1 VSLLPFQG
9 QEPQLGEGAFV
20 APGAWVVGNV
30 TLGPEASVWYNA
42 VLRGDTSPIVVG
54 RRTNLQD
61 SMIIHVDDDA
71 PTTIGDEVTVGHA
84 AIIHG
89 ATIAPRVL
97 IGMRSVILSGAVIG
111 EGCII
116 GAGALVPEKRE
127 IPPRS
132 LVIGTPGRVVRE
144 VTDAEF
150 AAIARSAAHYW
161 ELAQA
166 HRASQGGR

>member
-1 VSLLPFQG
+1 VSLLPFQD
-9 QEPQLGEGAFV
+9 QQPRLAEGVFV
-20 APGAWVVGNV
+20 APGAWIIGNV
-30 TLGPEASVWYNA
+30 TIGPESGVWYNA
-42 VLRGDTSPIVVG
+42 VLRGDTAPITIG

-61 SMIIHVDDDA
+61 GMIVHVDDEW
-71 PTTIGDEVTVGHA
+71 PTVIGDEVTIGHA

-111 EGCII
+111 EGSII
-116 GAGALVPEKRE
+116 GAGALVAEKKE

-150 AAIARSAAHYW
+150 AAIARSATHYW

-166 HRASQGGR
+166 HRASQQA